1 MMSAFEN
8 LLLSKLENDANLTID
23 GVDANSSLPSLIS
36 SNFLILFARKVGALF
51 L

>member
-23 GVDANSSLPSLIS
+23 GVDAKQFFAIVNIVKFLDTVLPG
-36 SNFLILFARKVGALF
+36 K
-51 L
+51 